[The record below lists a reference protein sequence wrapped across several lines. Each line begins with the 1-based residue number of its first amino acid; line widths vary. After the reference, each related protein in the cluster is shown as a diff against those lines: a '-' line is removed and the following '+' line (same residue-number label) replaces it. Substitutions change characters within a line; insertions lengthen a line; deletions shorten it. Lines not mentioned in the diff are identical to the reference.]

1 MHGSQRNPLG
11 PVEPPLALA
20 TSTEGIET
28 TFVGW
33 LLFPNASE
41 GPSSSRR
48 TETEAFQHGT

>member
-1 MHGSQRNPLG
+1 MHGSQGKAVG

-20 TSTEGIET
+20 TSAEGIET

-41 GPSSSRR
+41 GPSGSRR
-48 TETEAFQHGT
+48 TETEALQHGA